1 VEDVAAGVGAAAAA
15 AAAAAAPDTEG
26 VLVTVE
32 GNQVFLLFV

>member
-1 VEDVAAGVGAAAAA
+1 VEDVAAGVGA